1 MTWMTGVK
9 DRRMNT
15 DALVELSD
23 RLDMQ
28 AAILAIM
35 GGEQI
40 DVALYLK
47 ASSGLRGA
55 LAEIERLRSDA
66 AVFPKVLAENK
77 RLRFDTRL
85 HLQTAAELRE
95 ARAEIERLKSDHLR
109 TATELREAFVENE
122 RLRSDADVHLKT
134 AAALRE
140 AIAENER
147 LRLEAVPVPPR
158 SDVDADLYRS
168 KLDRGM
174 NTPTFWPT
182 DWFLKLLSPY
192 TPRTD

>member
-1 MTWMTGVK
+1 MTERTT
-9 DRRMNT
+9 RRINT
-15 DALVELSD
+15 DALVKLCD

-40 DVALYLK
+40 DVDLYLK
-47 ASSGLRGA
+47 ASTGLREA
-55 LAEIERLRSDA
+55 LAEIERLRSD
-66 AVFPKVLAENK
+66 
-77 RLRFDTRL
+77 
-85 HLQTAAELRE
+85 HLKTASEVRE
-95 ARAEIERLKSDHLR
+95 A
-109 TATELREAFVENE
+109 
-122 RLRSDADVHLKT
+122 HLKT

-147 LRLEAVPVPPR
+147 LRLDAVAVPPR
-158 SDVDADLYRS
+158 SDVDAELYRS
-168 KLDRGM
+168 KLDLGM

-192 TPRTD
+192 NAKNGLK

>member
-109 TATELREAFVENE
+109 TATELREA
-122 RLRSDADVHLKT
+122 
-134 AAALRE
+134 
-140 AIAENER
+140 IAENER